1 MYRITVE
8 EEKNGVYERMEDA
21 CLETT
26 GYTLMAER
34 GGENGVNYQIQNLS
48 RADIMNL
55 LLNNATIVEVI
66 ALALPVLPMAIKKA
80 REERGELHPEIDAEE
95 LFKNPSP
102 KNSGGGGKR
111 KGLFARLRRGK
122 DG

>member
-26 GYTLMAER
+26 GYVMMAER
-34 GGENGVNYQIQNLS
+34 NKKRGANYQIMNLS
-48 RADIMNL
+48 SMDLMNM
-55 LLNNATIVEVI
+55 LLNNATLVEVI
-66 ALALPVLPMAIKKA
+66 ALALPVLPMAIKA
-80 REERGELHPEIDAEE
+80 AGEGNGELPPEIDAEE
-95 LFKNPSP
+95 LFKNPFP
-102 KNSGGGGKR
+102 KNSGGGKR